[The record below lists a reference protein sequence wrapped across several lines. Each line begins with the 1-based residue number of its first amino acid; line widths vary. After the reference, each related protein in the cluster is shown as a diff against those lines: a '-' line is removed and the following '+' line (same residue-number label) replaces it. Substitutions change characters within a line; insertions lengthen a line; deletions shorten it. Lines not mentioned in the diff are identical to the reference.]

1 VHLPHP
7 TFAST
12 LFLIFT
18 AAFLAIRGVF
28 ARRMRHAKAVD
39 KSSLGDRLLILLVGL
54 GQVVLPCIVVT
65 QPLLAFAARP
75 QPDACT
81 MAGTVVM
88 LAGLRLFWRSH
99 ADLGQNWSVTLEL
112 NADHRLVTEGLYRE
126 VRHPMYASFLVLGAG
141 QALLVANWIAG
152 LSGLAAVALLMAVR
166 LPREEAMMIEQ
177 FGDEYR
183 DYRRRVGA
191 VLPRW
196 RRVGS
201 A

>member
-1 VHLPHP
+1 MHLPHP

-12 LFLIFT
+12 LFLVFT
-18 AAFLAIRGVF
+18 AAYLAIRGVF

-39 KSSLGDRLLILLVGL
+39 KSSLDDRLLILLVGL
-54 GQVVLPCIVVT
+54 GQVALPCIVVT

-75 QPDACT
+75 QPEACT
-81 MAGTVVM
+81 VAGVVVM

-99 ADLGQNWSVTLEL
+99 ADLGRNWSVTLEL

-126 VRHPMYASFLVLGAG
+126 VRHPMYASFLVLGVG

-152 LSGLAAVALLMAVR
+152 LSGLASVALLMAVR
-166 LPREEAMMIEQ
+166 LPREEAMMIER

-191 VLPRW
+191 VLPRG
-196 RRVGS
+196 RRVGD

>member
-1 VHLPHP
+1 M
-7 TFAST
+7 
-12 LFLIFT
+12 LFLVFT
-18 AAFLAIRGVF
+18 ATYLAIRGLF
-28 ARRMRHAKAVD
+28 ARRMRHAKAVSRAD
-39 KSSLGDRLLILLVGL
+39 LADRLLILLVGI

-65 QPLLAFAARP
+65 QPVLTFAARP

-81 MAGTVVM
+81 MLGVVVM

-99 ADLGQNWSVTLEL
+99 ADLGESWSVTLEL

-126 VRHPMYASFLVLGAG
+126 VRHPMYASFLVLGVG

-152 LSGLAAVALLMAVR
+152 LSGLAATALLIAAR
-166 LPREEAMMIEQ
+166 LPREEAMMIDR
-177 FGDEYR
+177 FGDQYR

-196 RRVGS
+196 RRSQG

>member
-1 VHLPHP
+1 MHIPHP

-12 LFLIFT
+12 LFLVFT

-81 MAGTVVM
+81 VAGVVVM

-112 NADHRLVTEGLYRE
+112 NADHRLVTQGLYRE
-126 VRHPMYASFLVLGAG
+126 VRHPMYASFLVLGVG

-152 LSGLAAVALLMAVR
+152 LSGLASVALLMAVR

>member
-1 VHLPHP
+1 MHIPHP
-7 TFAST
+7 TVAST
-12 LFLIFT
+12 LFLVFT
-18 AAFLAIRGVF
+18 ATYLAIRGVF
-28 ARRMRHAKAVD
+28 ARRTRRAKAVSKAD
-39 KSSLGDRLLILLVGL
+39 PLDRLLILLVGV
-54 GQVVLPCIVVT
+54 GQVVLPCIVAT
-65 QPLLAFAARP
+65 QPVLTLANRA

-81 MAGTVVM
+81 AIGIVVM

-99 ADLGQNWSVTLEL
+99 ADLGESWSVTLEL
-112 NADHRLVTEGLYRE
+112 NAQHRLVTEGLYRE
-126 VRHPMYASFLVLGAG
+126 VRHPMYASFLVLGVG

-191 VLPRW
+191 VMPRW
-196 RRVGS
+196 QRRN
-201 A
+201 AA

>member
-1 VHLPHP
+1 MHIPHP

-12 LFLIFT
+12 LFLVFT

-81 MAGTVVM
+81 VAGGVVM

-112 NADHRLVTEGLYRE
+112 NADHRLVTEGLYRQM
-126 VRHPMYASFLVLGAG
+126 RHPMYASFLVLGIG

-152 LSGLAAVALLMAVR
+152 LSGLASVALLMAVR
-166 LPREEAMMIEQ
+166 LPREEAMMVEQ
-177 FGDEYR
+177 FGDQYR

-196 RRVGS
+196 WRVEG

>member
-1 VHLPHP
+1 MHIPHP

-12 LFLIFT
+12 LFLVLT
-18 AAFLAIRGVF
+18 ATYLAIRGVF
-28 ARRMRHAKAVD
+28 ARRARRAKAVSRAD
-39 KSSLGDRLLILLVGL
+39 LRDRLLILLVGM
-54 GQVVLPCIVVT
+54 GQVVLPIIVVT
-65 QPLLAFAARP
+65 QPVLSFASRP
-75 QPDACT
+75 QPAACT
-81 MAGTVVM
+81 LVGVVTM

-99 ADLGQNWSVTLEL
+99 ADLGESWSVTLEL
-112 NADHRLVTEGLYRE
+112 NANHRLVTEGLYRE
-126 VRHPMYASFLVLGAG
+126 MRHPMYASFLVLGIG
-141 QALLVANWIAG
+141 QTLLVANWIAG
-152 LSGLAAVALLMAVR
+152 LSGLAAVAVLMAVR

-196 RRVGS
+196 RRSEV